1 MQDFCKLNL
10 SFRIINNLNFRKLL
24 EMLSLYLILFN
35 RIKLF
40 KIILSKYNQI
50 RKKIK
55 INLRK
60 TQYVSI
66 VLNI

>member
-24 EMLSLYLILFN
+24 EMLSLYLILLN